1 MLELEIRIDQHTKD
15 NLDERGTNE
24 EEVRLIIRTGT
35 VKPARFGRW
44 MARKVLTEGYE
55 HNGKRYRHKEISV
68 VYAIDAGIAV
78 SVTVK
83 TRFGFWE
90 GEI

>member
-1 MLELEIRIDQHTKD
+1 MLELEICIDQHTKD

-24 EEVRLIIRTGT
+24 EEVRLVIQTGRVT
-35 VKPARFGRW
+35 PARFGRW
-44 MARKVLTEGYE
+44 MARRVLTEGYE